1 MPNTPPDDNL
11 QDDLFTDFFEAIT
24 ADADALTEESEVS
37 ETPVVPTAPTKVA
50 VPEVHNRGP
59 FGRLMEA
66 NFLQF
71 ASYSICDRALPTV
84 EDGLKP
90 VQRRI
95 LHAMWEK
102 DDGRFSKVAGVVG
115 NTMHYHP
122 HGDAAIKDAIVT
134 LANKR
139 YLIQGQGNFG
149 NIFTGDEAAAARYIE
164 CRLTKLAR
172 EQLFSP
178 KITDYVPSYDGRNKE
193 PILLPAKI
201 PLSLML
207 GIDGIAVGL
216 STAILPHNFLELLE
230 AEIAILQKKPCPKLV
245 PDFLTGGVMD
255 ASEYNDG
262 NGSIKVRA
270 KIEQREKEKNKLFIT
285 SVPYGITTD
294 RLAESIEKAIKT
306 KKLPIRH
313 IDNFTAEKVEI
324 ELSLTPGSD
333 LEKVRKALYAFTEC
347 ERKISSRIV
356 ILKDNRPVELSVSEM
371 LADHA
376 KRLQEIFAA
385 EFRVRL
391 GEIDQL
397 MMRKTLEAIFIE
409 NRIYKRIETV
419 KTAEAVSM
427 EIRLG
432 FAPFI
437 EQIGHEITDDEIE
450 MLLKI
455 PIRRISLYD
464 INRHNDEMEALRQE
478 HAQISDDLSH
488 LARYA
493 TKFLKNLHKEY
504 AKVYPRLTEVA
515 DGFQEIDERAL
526 TSTEL
531 TLRLSEDR
539 YIGYDVKQGTP
550 IFPCSSLD
558 KIYIVWSDGRYRFIP
573 PPDKLLADAEYEP
586 DKEWLGALKTRAPVR
601 YFTAGIYNRDE
612 VFTCVYY
619 EPLYGF
625 TYIKRFTWGG
635 MIMNKDYSL
644 VPEGATVLL
653 LYRGTPETIYVKF
666 KFLKYQRYS
675 QLAFDPQKVRVTAAS
690 SKGIQMTS
698 KQIERIDTKRPQ
710 WWVAS
715 ENAAE
720 SSPEGMLFQ

>member
-1 MPNTPPDDNL
+1 MSKHPPEDEQQDALFDTFLPLNESGITSEDSDESSPPSVSATSTPPRP
-11 QDDLFTDFFEAIT
+11 TIPA
-24 ADADALTEESEVS
+24 VS
-37 ETPVVPTAPTKVA
+37 E
-50 VPEVHNRGP
+50 RGP
-59 FGRLMEA
+59 FGRLMEV

-115 NTMHYHP
+115 DTMHYHP

-172 EQLFSP
+172 QLLFSP
-178 KITDYVPSYDGRNKE
+178 KITDFVPSYDGRSKE
-193 PILLPAKI
+193 PILLPVKV

-216 STAILPHNFLELLE
+216 STSILPHNFAELLE
-230 AEIAILQKKPCPKLV
+230 AEIAILQKKPCPNLV
-245 PDFLTGGVMD
+245 PDFITGGVMD
-255 ASEYNDG
+255 ASDYHDG
-262 NGSIKVRA
+262 NGSIRIRA
-270 KIEQREKEKNKLFIT
+270 RIEQREKEKNKLFIT
-285 SVPYGITTD
+285 SVPYGVTTD
-294 RLAESIEKAIKT
+294 RLQESIEKAIKT

-313 IDNFTAEKVEI
+313 LDDFTAEKVEI
-324 ELSLTPGSD
+324 EITLAPGSD
-333 LEKVRKALYAFTEC
+333 AEKVRKALYAFTEC

-356 ILKDNRPVELSVSEM
+356 VLRNNRPVELSVSEM

-376 KRLQEIFAA
+376 HRLQEIFAA

-397 MMRKTLEAIFIE
+397 MLRKTLEAIFIE
-409 NRIYKRIETV
+409 KRIYKRIETV
-419 KTAEAVSM
+419 KIAEGVAA

-432 FAPFI
+432 FAPYLDI
-437 EQIGHEITDDEIE
+437 VGHELTDDEIE

-464 INRHNDEMEALRQE
+464 INRHNAEMEALRAE
-478 HAQISDDLSH
+478 HAELTDHLQH

-493 TKFLKNLHKEY
+493 VKFLKGLLKEY
-504 AKVYPRLTEVA
+504 AFQYPRLTEIA

-526 TSTEL
+526 TSSEL
-531 TLRLSEDR
+531 TLRLSDDYYLGHE
-539 YIGYDVKQGTP
+539 IKQGTP
-550 IFPCSSLD
+550 IFSCSSLD

-573 PPDKLLADAEYEP
+573 PPDKLLTDAQYEP
-586 DKEWLGALKTRAPVR
+586 DKEWLNALRTRVPIR
-601 YFTAGIYNRDE
+601 YFTTGIYHRDD
-612 VFTCVYY
+612 VFTCVYF

-635 MIMNKDYSL
+635 MIMNKEYNL
-644 VPEGATVLL
+644 VPEGATILL
-653 LYRGTPETIYVKF
+653 LYKGTPEAIYVKF
-666 KFLKYQRYS
+666 KYMKNQRIT
-675 QLAFDPQKVRVTAAS
+675 QQVFDPAEARITSAG
-690 SKGIQMTS
+690 SKGIQMTP
-698 KQIERIDTKRPQ
+698 KPIERLDTKKPN
-710 WWVAS
+710 WWVVS
-715 ENAAE
+715 EG
-720 SSPEGMLFQ
+720 STKGTLFQ

>member
-1 MPNTPPDDNL
+1 MSKLFPDDDQQEAL
-11 QDDLFTDFFEAIT
+11 FEDFLDLGDEDQG
-24 ADADALTEESEVS
+24 ADADTETSAAPLTPPPVS
-37 ETPVVPTAPTKVA
+37 TAPA
-50 VPEVHNRGP
+50 VHDRGP

-71 ASYSICDRALPTV
+71 ASYSICDRALPMV

-172 EQLFSP
+172 EYLFSP
-178 KITDYVPSYDGRNKE
+178 KVTEYVPSYDGRNKE
-193 PILLPAKI
+193 PVLLPSKV

-216 STAILPHNFLELLE
+216 STAILPHNFAELLE
-230 AEIAILQKKPCPKLV
+230 AEIAILQKKPCPTLV
-245 PDFLTGGVMD
+245 PDFITGGIMD

-262 NGSIKVRA
+262 NGSIRVRA
-270 KIEQREKEKNKLFIT
+270 NIEQREGEKNKLFIT
-285 SVPYGITTD
+285 SVPYGVTTD

-324 ELSLTPGSD
+324 EISLTPGSD
-333 LEKVRKALYAFTEC
+333 AEKVRKSLYAFTEC

-356 ILKDNRPVELSVSEM
+356 VLRDNRPVELSVSEM
-371 LADHA
+371 LKHHA
-376 KRLQEIFAA
+376 QRLQEIFAA
-385 EFRVRL
+385 EFNVRL
-391 GEIDQL
+391 GEIAQL
-397 MMRKTLEAIFIE
+397 MHRKTLEAIFIE
-409 NRIYKRIETV
+409 HRIYKRIETV
-419 KTAEAVSM
+419 KTAEGVST

-432 FAPFI
+432 FTPFI
-437 EQIGHEITDDEIE
+437 DQVGHELTDDEIE

-478 HAQISDDLSH
+478 QAEIEDNLQH
-488 LARYA
+488 LARYS
-493 TKFLKNLHKEY
+493 TKFLKGLLKEFGPQ
-504 AKVYPRLTEVA
+504 YPRLTEIEA
-515 DGFQEIDERAL
+515 GFQEIDERAL

-531 TLRLSEDR
+531 TMRLSEDF
-539 YIGYDVKQGTP
+539 YFGYDIKQGTP
-550 IFPCSSLD
+550 LFPCSSLD
-558 KIYIVWSDGRYRFIP
+558 KIFMVWSDGRYRFMP
-573 PPDKLLADAEYEP
+573 PPDKVLADAMYEP
-586 DKEWLGALKTRAPVR
+586 EKEWLAALKPRSPTR
-601 YFTAGIYNRDE
+601 YFTAGIYNRDD
-612 VFTCVYY
+612 VFTCIYY
-619 EPLYGF
+619 EPIYGF
-625 TYIKRFTWGG
+625 TYIKRFRWGG

-644 VPEGATVLL
+644 VPENATILL
-653 LYRGTPETIYVKF
+653 LCKGTPEAVYVKF
-666 KFLKYQRYS
+666 KYMKGQRIT
-675 QLAFDPQKVRVTAAS
+675 QQVFDPSEARITAAS
-690 SKGIQMTS
+690 SKGIQMTP
-698 KQIERIDTKRPQ
+698 KQIERIDINKPT
-710 WWVAS
+710 WWVAT
-715 ENAAE
+715 
-720 SSPEGMLFQ
+720 EGNTKGTLFQ

>member
-1 MPNTPPDDNL
+1 MPSNTPDDDP
-11 QDDLFTDFFEAIT
+11 Q
-24 ADADALTEESEVS
+24 DALFEDFESDDDTLEEGASASEDDELALDS
-37 ETPVVPTAPTKVA
+37 TPAQPLKVDIPA
-50 VPEVHNRGP
+50 VCDRGP
-59 FGRLMEA
+59 FGRLMEV

-102 DDGRFSKVAGVVG
+102 DDGRFAKVAGVVG

-149 NIFTGDEAAAARYIE
+149 NITTGDEAAAARYIE

-172 EQLFSP
+172 EHLFSP
-178 KITDYVPSYDGRNKE
+178 KITEYVPSYDGRNKE
-193 PILLPAKI
+193 PVLLPAKV

-216 STAILPHNFLELLE
+216 STAILPHNFPELLE
-230 AEIAILQKKPCPKLV
+230 AEIAILQKKPCPTLV
-245 PDFLTGGVMD
+245 PDFITGGVMD
-255 ASEYNDG
+255 ASDYHDG
-262 NGSIKVRA
+262 NGSVRVRA
-270 KIEQREKEKNKLFIT
+270 RIEQHEKEKNKLFIT
-285 SVPYGITTD
+285 SVPYGVTTD
-294 RLAESIEKAIKT
+294 RLAESIKKAIKT
-306 KKLPIRH
+306 KKLPIRA
-313 IDNFTAEKVEI
+313 INNFTAEKVEI
-324 ELSLTPGSD
+324 EVALTPGSD
-333 LEKVRKALYAFTEC
+333 AEKVRKALYAFTEC

-356 ILKDNRPVELSVSEM
+356 ILRDNRPIELSVSEL

-385 EFRVRL
+385 EFKVRL

-397 MMRKTLEAIFIE
+397 ILRKTLEAIFIE
-409 NRIYKRIETV
+409 NRIYKRIEEV
-419 KTAEAVSM
+419 KTAEAVAS

-432 FAPFI
+432 FVPFLD
-437 EQIGHEITDDEIE
+437 QVGHELTDEEIE

-464 INRHNDEMEALRQE
+464 INRHNAEMEALRAEQAE
-478 HAQISDDLSH
+478 INDNLAH

-493 TKFLKNLHKEY
+493 TKFLKGLLKEY
-504 AKVYPRLTEVA
+504 APQYPRLTEVS

-531 TLRLSEDR
+531 TLRLSED
-539 YIGYDVKQGTP
+539 YYVGHEVKQGTTL
-550 IFPCSSLD
+550 FACSSLD
-558 KIYIVWSDGRYRFIP
+558 KLYMVWSDGRYRFMA
-573 PPDKLLADAEYEP
+573 PPDKFLADANYEP
-586 DKEWLGALKTRAPVR
+586 TKDWLDALRVR
-601 YFTAGIYNRDE
+601 VPIHYFTAGIYNRDE

-635 MIMNKDYSL
+635 MITNKDYRL
-644 VPEGATVLL
+644 VPDGATILL
-653 LYRGTPETIYVKF
+653 FYRGTPEAIYVKF
-666 KFLKYQRYS
+666 KYLKGQRITQQVFTPS
-675 QLAFDPQKVRVTAAS
+675 EARIKNVGA
-690 SKGIQMTS
+690 KGIQMTP
-698 KQIERIDTKRPQ
+698 KQIERLDTQKPS
-710 WWVAS
+710 WWVES
-715 ENAAE
+715 EG
-720 SSPEGMLFQ
+720 SMKGTLFQ